1 MKGTTN
7 DSATILIVDDLAE
20 NIEVLGTLIRKNK
33 YKVAV
38 AMNGEEAVKVTKK
51 ILPDLI
57 LLDIAMPGKDGFSV
71 CKTLKS
77 DPMTESIPIIF
88 LTAKVESEDIVAGF
102 SLGAVD
108 YITKPFKSAELL
120 MRIKTH
126 LTIKNLQNELRF
138 ANETLENKVLER
150 TRDLER
156 AKEKAELSD
165 NLKSEFLSQISHE
178 IRTPLNAV
186 ISSAGLIETEMED
199 KIDDYLKP
207 IFESLK
213 KGSHRII
220 RTVDLILNMA
230 QLHTNSYELKNE
242 KLDIAEILLLTASK
256 YKAPA
261 KEKELTLNIHNSIKG
276 AYVTAD
282 YYAVEEIFEQL
293 LDNAISFT
301 SSGSVTV
308 SIQETEKEYIA
319 EIQDTGVGISDD
331 YLAHLFTVFSQ
342 EEGGYTRKFEG
353 NGLGLALT
361 KKYCSLI
368 NASIAVE
375 SQKNIGS
382 KFSVTFNKY
391 NSLN

>member
-1 MKGTTN
+1 
-7 DSATILIVDDLAE
+7 
-20 NIEVLGTLIRKNK
+20 
-33 YKVAV
+33 
-38 AMNGEEAVKVTKK
+38 MNGEDAIKVTKK

-77 DPMTESIPIIF
+77 DPLTESIPIIF
-88 LTAKVESEDIVAGF
+88 LTAKVESEDVVAGF
-102 SLGAVD
+102 SIGAVD

-126 LTIKNLQNELRF
+126 LTIKNLQNELRL
-138 ANETLENKVLER
+138 ANETLENKVIER
-150 TRDLER
+150 TRELEK

-165 NLKSEFLSQISHE
+165 NIKSEFLSQISHE

-186 ISSAGLIETEMED
+186 INSAGLIETEMEE

-220 RTVDLILNMA
+220 RTIDLILNMA

-242 KLDIAEILLLTASK
+242 KIDVAEILLLTAAK
-256 YKAPA
+256 YKTPA
-261 KEKELTLNIHNSIKG
+261 KEKNLALNINCLIKD
-276 AYVTAD
+276 AFVTAD
-282 YYAVEEIFEQL
+282 YYAVEEIFQQL
-293 LDNAISFT
+293 LDNAVNFT
-301 SSGSVTV
+301 QKGSITV
-308 SIQETEKEYIA
+308 SMQETEKEYTA
-319 EIQDTGVGISDD
+319 SIQDTGVGISDD
-331 YLAHLFTVFSQ
+331 YLTHLFTVFSQ

-368 NASIAVE
+368 HASIAVE
-375 SQKNIGS
+375 SKKDIGS

-391 NSLN
+391 KN